1 MNPIRLLLAED
12 HTIVRKGLCAILE
25 HELDLEVIAEAEDG
39 RAAVELAG
47 QLRPDVVL
55 MDISMPRL
63 NGLEATRQ
71 IKQRYPEVKV
81 LVLTMYA
88 TEEYVFQIMRAGAS
102 GYLLKHTAPRELVSA
117 IRAACQGEVF
127 LSPAVSK
134 KVIDEYIRQAE
145 RTEAPDSYERLT
157 EREREVLQLIA
168 EGRSSHEIAGLLH
181 ISQNTARAHRASL
194 MEKLDLHSTAA
205 LTQYAIRKGIIRLTE

>member
-1 MNPIRLLLAED
+1 MNPIRVLLAED

-25 HELDLEVIAEAEDG
+25 REPDIEVVAEAEDG
-39 RAAVELAG
+39 HAAVELAG
-47 QLRPDVVL
+47 QLRPDVAL

-117 IRAACQGEVF
+117 IRAVCQGEVF
-127 LSPAVSK
+127 LSPALSQ
-134 KVIDEYIRQAE
+134 KVIDEYVRQAE
-145 RTEAPDSYERLT
+145 RTESPESYDRLT
-157 EREREVLQLIA
+157 AREREVLQLIA

-181 ISQNTARAHRASL
+181 VSQNTARAHRASL
-194 MEKLDLHSTAA
+194 MEKLDLHSAAA